1 MPNKDGYQTCKEIRQ
16 WERRHHHP
24 TLPIIA
30 LSANV
35 IGDVI
40 DRCLDAGFNS
50 YLSKPVEFKALC
62 KAMTELMDPAG
73 PRHSTPS
80 SMVSPRS

>member
-16 WERRHHHP
+16 WEQRHHHRNM
-24 TLPIIA
+24 PIIA

-40 DRCLDAGFNS
+40 DRCLDVGFNS

-62 KAMTELMDPAG
+62 KAMTELMDPLG
-73 PRHSTPS
+73 SPETIPPR
-80 SMVSPRS
+80 